1 MFGRNLSE
9 KLFRS
14 CLWATVAIY
23 VCMAVLYFIPSVRI
37 FPLVILAASSIILL
51 PWPMSCAMILSF
63 MGDIAGSVGA
73 FMVQL
78 ECFAVA
84 HLFMVLFFVRRAYCI
99 YRHRFDGGAGT
110 SGAVATFC
118 LAAVVVMAVL
128 STAMMEII
136 PCVEPGP
143 QKAGTIS
150 YAVIISLMLFSSLL
164 QRSVLY
170 ALGGVLFVISDMILA
185 WNRFVE
191 PLEYEK
197 YLIMVPYLTAQFLL
211 FIRSARLRVRA

>member
-23 VCMAVLYFIPSVRI
+23 VCMAVLYFIPGVRI
-37 FPLVILAASSIILL
+37 FPLVILAASSLILL

-63 MGDIAGSVGA
+63 MGDIAGSEGA

-99 YRHRFDGGAGT
+99 YRHRFDGGPET
-110 SGAVATFC
+110 TGAISAFC
-118 LAAVVVMAVL
+118 ISAVVVLVFL
-128 STAMMEII
+128 STAMMKII

-143 QKAGTIS
+143 LKIGTVS
-150 YAVIISLMLFSSLL
+150 YAVIISMMLFSSLL
-164 QRSVLY
+164 QRSTMY
-170 ALGGVLFVISDMILA
+170 ALGGVLFVISDMFLA

-211 FIRSARLRVRA
+211 FIRSARLRTRA